1 MFCTECG
8 SQVPDDAQSCPYC
21 GQNLEEV
28 IELLKETP
36 VISEKSVLK
45 SEDIEPLI
53 SEKAVLKSEDIEPLI
68 SEKSV
73 LKSEDIEPLISE
85 KMVLKSDFDVFVEGE
100 AEAVPAS
107 SMQILKVVVHNT
119 SSKTIPGVV
128 LQVSSTTQV
137 RVLTRTKLYGD
148 LLSGQKTSSFF
159 NIRPQ
164 GPGDFHL
171 TATLES
177 ETGHS
182 FTYPLEIYIT
192 SVKFGK
198 MPKARLVDNIRKTET
213 SDNIP
218 KTKSS
223 YSYSRGNEKIKKWA
237 PFIAIGLTGLIL
249 MIIGASALFQSL
261 FGGGGMRISLS
272 GIITMIVIGFILIS
286 IGTKGSCFGI
296 FCDDCDC

>member
-8 SQVPDDAQSCPYC
+8 SQVPDDSKSCPHC

-36 VISEKSVLK
+36 VIIERPILKSEDIEHLVSEKPVLK

-53 SEKAVLKSEDIEPLI
+53 RKKP
-68 SEKSV
+68 
-73 LKSEDIEPLISE
+73 
-85 KMVLKSDFDVFVEGE
+85 VLKSDFDVFVEGE

-107 SMQILKVVVHNT
+107 SMQVLKVIVHNT

-128 LQVSSTTQV
+128 LQLSNTTQV
-137 RVLTRTKLYGD
+137 RVITRTKLYGD

-159 NIRPQ
+159 NIHPQ
-164 GPGDFHL
+164 EPGDFHL
-171 TATLES
+171 SATLKS
-177 ETGHS
+177 GTGHS

-198 MPKARLVDNIRKTET
+198 MPKARIVDNIPRTKT
-213 SDNIP
+213 SDSIP

-237 PFIAIGLTGLIL
+237 PFIIIGLTGLVL
-249 MIIGASALFQSL
+249 MIIGTSSLFQGL

-272 GIITMIVIGFILIS
+272 GIITMIVIGFILLS
-286 IGTKGSCFGI
+286 IGTKGSCFGM